1 MTLATAL
8 QRIARLTP
16 ASSANVTGQGAYV
29 LTPSARLPEP
39 LRAAQEARTH
49 HYLTTSGP
57 EARTGPAHAPAYVV
71 TSYGVLVAWVTL
83 DGQTHYTT
91 WADLARTMEHLSSV
105 RRHAVIR
112 HLQAVRAS
120 WPMRFPLA
128 RDGEP
133 TAYARLAVTT
143 AS

>member
-57 EARTGPAHAPAYVV
+57 EARTGPANAPAYFV
-71 TSYGVLVAWVTL
+71 TSYGVLIAWVTL
-83 DGQTHYTT
+83 DGQTHYAHRST
-91 WADLARTMEHLSSV
+91 LSGMRSPQGRAQ
-105 RRHAVIR
+105 RRH
-112 HLQAVRAS
+112 QNAVRAS
-120 WPMRFPLA
+120 WPERFPLA

-133 TAYARLAVTT
+133 TAYARLAVPT